1 MDALKARV
9 VNGRFVIE
17 TPAPFP
23 DGTELELQIVDD
35 GDELDREEQ
44 AALDA
49 ALTTAHEE
57 ARAGRTRP
65 IEELLQRLEKP
76 K

>member
-9 VNGRFVIE
+9 MNGRFVIE

-23 DGTELELQIVDD
+23 DGTEIKLQIVDE
-35 GDELDREEQ
+35 GDELDEEEQ

-49 ALTTAHEE
+49 ELTKAWSE
-57 ARAGRTRP
+57 AKAGKSRP
-65 IEELLQRLEKP
+65 IDELLSMLQKAR
-76 K
+76 

>member
-17 TPAPFP
+17 TPASFP
-23 DGTELELQIVDD
+23 EGTELDLQIVDD
-35 GDELDREEQ
+35 GDELDDEEQ

-49 ALTTAHEE
+49 ALAQADAE
-57 ARAGRTRP
+57 AKAGKARP
-65 IEELLQRLEKP
+65 IAELLNRLEKP
-76 K
+76 R